1 MPILFLTISLPVTG
15 VSYSF
20 GNVCVPS
27 NATALPTWFAWILI
41 FASISWVIQVLTILF
56 CLWRFASFTLAGPS
70 REMATSQCSIPTVA
84 SGNSDPPQASPK
96 PMTPGRRKHIAWRRV
111 KNILVLQWRSIVMA
125 FIVVNL
131 TIYFGIVF
139 IQHVAANEAQAH
151 SPRIT
156 STDLDWFACL
166 TAHHGDKNKCLDGA
180 PGLGLSESRAVGTL
194 VLASVSTT
202 QIIDSLI

>member
-1 MPILFLTISLPVTG
+1 M
-15 VSYSF
+15 
-20 GNVCVPS
+20 PS

-41 FASISWVIQVLTILF
+41 FASVSWIIQVFTILF

-70 REMATSQCSIPTVA
+70 HGTGTSQSSIPTVA
-84 SGNSDPPQASPK
+84 SGASDPPQTPQKS
-96 PMTPGRRKHIAWRRV
+96 MTPGRRKRIAWRKV
-111 KNILVLQWRSIVMA
+111 KSILALQWRSIVMA

-156 STDLDWFACL
+156 STDLEWFSCL
-166 TAHHGDKNKCLDGA
+166 TAHHGDKDKCLYGA
-180 PGLGLSESRAVGTL
+180 PGLGLSESRAIGTL
-194 VLASVSTT
+194 ILASVSSIRTFESRT
-202 QIIDSLI
+202 